1 MGRKETIEAI
11 KEARS
16 GKGLTRYASVDELFN
31 ALKFGEESGVSE
43 KTIEEIYEEVKEK
56 TDISSPEWHK
66 EVLEQRANET
76 DFTDWETVKERLKK

>member
-31 ALKFGEESGVSE
+31 ALKLDEESGVSE
-43 KTIEEIYEEVKEK
+43 KTIEEICEEVKREAGVP
-56 TDISSPEWHK
+56 SPEWHT
-66 EVLEQRANET
+66 EILEQRANET
-76 DFTDWETVKERLKK
+76 DFTDWEIVKERLKK